1 MHLKYRV
8 YPVLVWDCGREKEDA
23 GWFSGRGSKIHVIN
37 YSSMSEGL
45 EKTNF
50 WQRCVCVYIYI
61 YTERERITKSK
72 HVLYWTFLLKFV
84 THEAFVKACLVG
96 LTIYILPGRR

>member
-23 GWFSGRGSKIHVIN
+23 GWFSGRGSKIHIIN

-45 EKTNF
+45 EKTIF
-50 WQRCVCVYIYI
+50 WQSVCVCIYI
-61 YTERERITKSK
+61 YREREYNKVQACF
-72 HVLYWTFLLKFV
+72 VLDIFTQICY
-84 THEAFVKACLVG
+84 HEAFVKACLVG